1 MIGTVTATWD
11 DEAQVW
17 VADSDDLPGVV
28 AEAATEAELLAKLR
42 ERVPEMLELNAHLLK
57 EPVTGVEIRWLK
69 VQALTLAA

>member
-1 MIGTVTATWD
+1 MIGTITATWD
-11 DEAQVW
+11 GEAQVW

-42 ERVPEMLELNAHLLK
+42 ERVPEMLELNAHLLR
-57 EPVTGVEIRWLK
+57 EPVTGIEIRWLK